1 MAAANPFKKS
11 EKIPYREWEENLLL
25 FLLDQLSNPNVDA
38 WRERATDKE
47 STRVAAFMAYQLANV
62 ALCRRHPAESVLRSV
77 YRELTGVEMRLG
89 DFQEWLNEN
98 WISPS
103 RLVGALD
110 TALRQ
115 GLGKESRLV
124 AA

>member
-1 MAAANPFKKS
+1 MAAANPFKKI
-11 EKIPYREWEENLLL
+11 ENVPYREWEESLLL
-25 FLLDQLSNPNVDA
+25 FLLDQLSNPNVKD
-38 WRERATDKE
+38 WREMAADKE
-47 STRVAAFMAYQLANV
+47 STRRAAFMAYQLANV
-62 ALCRRHPAESVLRSV
+62 ARCRRLPAESVLRGV
-77 YRELTGVEMRLG
+77 YRELTGAEMRLS

-103 RLVGALD
+103 RFVGALD
-110 TALRQ
+110 SALRQ